1 MLMRLLIAD
10 DHELLRDTLGSFL
23 SQQEDIET
31 VTVGD
36 IAQAQR
42 AIATSD
48 PFDLVLL
55 DYGMPGMKALDG
67 LRAILSLEN
76 APAVALISG
85 MAPHEVVER
94 ALRMGIRGFLH
105 KSMPAESLLNALRF
119 MALGERYVPVDFMIG
134 KTASDDAA
142 APPAPT
148 SGTPG
153 TTDLAQTLTPRETEV
168 LQSICRGRT
177 NKEIARELGLS
188 EPTIK
193 LHVKTLYRRLGVS
206 NRTQAAMVAQSKG
219 FC

>member
-1 MLMRLLIAD
+1 MRLLIAD

-55 DYGMPGMKALDG
+55 DYGMPGMKALNG
-67 LRAILSLEN
+67 LQAILSLEN
-76 APAVALISG
+76 APAVVLISG

-94 ALRMGIRGFLH
+94 ALRLGIRGFLH
-105 KSMPAESLLNALRF
+105 KSMPAASLLNALRF
-119 MALGERYVPVDFMIG
+119 MALGERYVPVDFVIG
-134 KTASDDAA
+134 KAASHDPA
-142 APPAPT
+142 APPAPS
-148 SGTPG
+148 SGG
-153 TTDLAQTLTPRETEV
+153 TTDFAQTLTPRETEV
-168 LQSICRGRT
+168 LQSICQGRT

>member
-55 DYGMPGMKALDG
+55 DYGMPGMKALNG
-67 LRAILSLEN
+67 LQAILSLEN
-76 APAVALISG
+76 APAVVLISG

-94 ALRMGIRGFLH
+94 ALRLGIRGFLH
-105 KSMPAESLLNALRF
+105 KSMPAASLLNALRF
-119 MALGERYVPVDFMIG
+119 MALGERYVPVDFVIG
-134 KTASDDAA
+134 KAASHDPA
-142 APPAPT
+142 APPAPS
-148 SGTPG
+148 SGG
-153 TTDLAQTLTPRETEV
+153 TTDFAQTLTPRETEV
-168 LQSICRGRT
+168 LQSICQGRT